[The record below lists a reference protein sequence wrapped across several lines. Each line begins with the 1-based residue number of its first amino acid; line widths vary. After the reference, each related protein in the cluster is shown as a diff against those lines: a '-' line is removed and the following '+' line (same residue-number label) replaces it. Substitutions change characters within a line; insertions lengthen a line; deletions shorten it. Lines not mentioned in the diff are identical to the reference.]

1 MCNEGTGMIHYAR
14 FLTEVDAEK
23 EFKDKIEIGYKGNV
37 MGNNKSKFVN
47 VEYSWKPPHC
57 KHCSIFGHFDAK
69 CMAKNR
75 NDSGNIGAENEK
87 VSTDSEKL
95 VDKEGEGF
103 Y

>member
-1 MCNEGTGMIHYAR
+1 M
-14 FLTEVDAEK
+14 LQ
-23 EFKDKIEIGYKGNV
+23 
-37 MGNNKSKFVN
+37 
-47 VEYSWKPPHC
+47 PPRC
-57 KHCSIFGHFDAK
+57 KHFSIFGHFDAK

-75 NDSGNIGAENEK
+75 KDSGNIGAENEK